1 MDSLKKEKQA
11 LINKLFLVIVDALSV
26 ALCSFLGLLMR
37 FEMDVSHIPVPY
49 MMAVERMVPAFIVI
63 TLLIFWA
70 AKLYHTLWRFANSRE
85 LVGIVAAVAGS
96 TIFTIIYSYFTYNA
110 VPRSFFA
117 IYFICLLICVCF
129 TRYSTIIIRTLIESR
144 NHGRHARNTM
154 IIGAGEAGNMVMKEL
169 IMSNY
174 LDARIKCF
182 IDDDKHKQNN
192 YIHGVKVVGGRD
204 KIIESVKKYDINEI
218 IIAMPS
224 IGKKT
229 TKEIVDICKDTNC
242 DLKILPGVYQFVTG
256 DLDLSMIR
264 NVQIEDLLGRET
276 VDVDVQSIMSYVS
289 KKCILVTGGGG
300 SIGSELCRQI
310 AANHP
315 RRLIILDIY
324 ENNAYDIQQELKQK
338 YPHLDL
344 IVLIGSVRNTN
355 RVNSIFEQYR
365 PEIVYH
371 AAAHKHVPLMEDSPN
386 EAIKNNVFGTYKVA
400 TAADRYG
407 AKRFVLIS
415 TDKAVNPTNI
425 MGASK
430 RMCEMIVQSF
440 NNRSDTDFVAVRFG
454 NVLGSNGSV
463 IPLFKKQIE
472 AGGPVTVTHPD
483 VVRYFMTIPEA
494 VSLVLEAGATAKGG
508 EIFVLDMGE
517 PVRIDDLA
525 RNLIRLSGYTVG
537 EDIEIEYTGLRPG
550 EKLFEELLM
559 NEEGLQQTANKMIY
573 VGKPIEFDEDEFL
586 RNLEKLYT
594 YAYDET
600 DQMKAMISKIV
611 PTYHIRPEDKKRDA
625 LKLKRMVSV
634 GDSEVSQ
641 YEPFRQ
647 SKTLKRDET

>member
-1 MDSLKKEKQA
+1 MKNKSSEKHPV
-11 LINKLFLVIVDALSV
+11 INKIILMALDILSV
-26 ALCSFLGLLMR
+26 ALCALMGLLVR
-37 FEMDVSHIPVPY
+37 FEMNMSHIPLPY
-49 MMAVERMVPAFIVI
+49 LRAVQRMLPVFILV
-63 TLLIFWA
+63 TLVIFWGF
-70 AKLYHTLWRFANSRE
+70 KLYHTLWRFANSRE
-85 LVGIVAAVAGS
+85 LVGIVGACTAS
-96 TIFTIIYSYFTYNA
+96 TVFTIIYSYLTYNA
-110 VPRSFFA
+110 VPRSFFV
-117 IYFICLLICVCF
+117 IYFIFLLACVCI
-129 TRYSTIIIRTLIESR
+129 TRYFNTIIRTVVESR
-144 NHGRHARNTM
+144 AHGSHARNTM

-169 IMSNY
+169 MLSDK

-182 IDDDKHKQNN
+182 IDDDKQKHNT
-192 YIHGVKVVGGRD
+192 YMHGVKVVGGRD
-204 KIIESVKKYDINEI
+204 KILEYVEKYDINEI

-224 IGKKT
+224 VSKKIT
-229 TKEIVDICKDTNC
+229 REIVDICKDTTC
-242 DLKILPGVYQFVTG
+242 DLKILPGIYQMVKG
-256 DLDLSMIR
+256 DIDTSMIR
-264 NVQIEDLLGRET
+264 NVQIEDLLGRESVE
-276 VDVDVQSIMSYVS
+276 VDLQSIMGYVS
-289 KKCILVTGGGG
+289 KKCVLVTGGGG

-315 RRLIILDIY
+315 RRLIIFDIY
-324 ENNAYDIQQELKQK
+324 ENNAYDIQQELKHN

-355 RVNSIFEQYR
+355 RVNSIFEKYH

-400 TAADRYG
+400 QAADRYG
-407 AKRFVLIS
+407 TRRFVLIS

-440 NNRSDTDFVAVRFG
+440 NRRSKTDFVAVRFG

-494 VSLVLEAGATAKGG
+494 VSLVLEAGAVAKGG

-517 PVRIDDLA
+517 PVKIDDLA
-525 RNLIRLSGYTVG
+525 KNLIRLSGLTLG

-550 EKLFEELLM
+550 EKLYEELLM
-559 NEEGLQQTANKMIY
+559 NEEGLQDTANKMIHI
-573 VGKPIEFDEDEFL
+573 GKPIEFDEEQFL
-586 RNLEKLYT
+586 ADLEKLYT
-594 YAYDET
+594 YAYAET
-600 DQMKAMISKIV
+600 DKMKEMVEKII
-611 PTYHIRPEDKKRDA
+611 PTYHIREEDRVRDA
-625 LKLKRMVSV
+625 KKQGTILQYGDAEV
-634 GDSEVSQ
+634 GA
-641 YEPFRQ
+641 YRPLRQ
-647 SKTLKRDET
+647 PATLKRGE